1 MCIINI
7 TLRDSW
13 GNVMPGGFYTDS
25 LAQLPGKI
33 KSRLAGHVVPEWD
46 SFNST
51 FDGASISAHMTA
63 IRPFSGLVDIY
74 TLPDPDRAYVA
85 GPVASGCD
93 LYKVISLKNNI
104 QVQGGTAAFSI
115 LSGGGGI
122 QKAFLLA
129 VSLFVSAMLMV
140 WIHKTPA
147 IYRQRLFGQF
157 ILLSGALGNLLDRA
171 QYGYVIDFIDV
182 HYENYYWPVFNVADS
197 LIFIGVILLLFER
210 RKPFL

>member
-1 MCIINI
+1 MKYKSYYLLCLALVIFDQLTKQIVVSLFTLGESMVINSFV
-7 TLRDSW
+7 SW
-13 GNVMPGGFYTDS
+13 TY
-25 LAQLPGKI
+25 
-33 KSRLAGHVVPEWD
+33 
-46 SFNST
+46 
-51 FDGASISAHMTA
+51 
-63 IRPFSGLVDIY
+63 
-74 TLPDPDRAYVA
+74 
-85 GPVASGCD
+85 
-93 LYKVISLKNNI
+93 I
-104 QVQGGTAAFSI
+104 QNTGAAFSF
-115 LSGGGGI
+115 LSGGGEI

-147 IYRQRLFGQF
+147 MHRQRLFGQF

-210 RKPFL
+210 RKPSH